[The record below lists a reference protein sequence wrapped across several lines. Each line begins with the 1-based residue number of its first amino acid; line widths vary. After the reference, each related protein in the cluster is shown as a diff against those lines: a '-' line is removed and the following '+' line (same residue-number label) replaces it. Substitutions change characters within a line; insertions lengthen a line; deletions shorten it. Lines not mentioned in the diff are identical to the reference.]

1 MPTLVST
8 VAVISVSETFFSAVQ
23 PGIESRRTAGSFSA
37 SQTLARG
44 ASILTSPDISMIVP
58 SLKAPSGHFRYSDRC
73 RDRQLPRLARGARID
88 LGVTP
93 WWHGELGRGKGRFL
107 LPSLAFRRGK
117 AR

>member
-58 SLKAPSGHFRYSDRC
+58 SLKALQAIAAVLIVVGTAS
-73 RDRQLPRLARGARID
+73 LPRLARGARID

-107 LPSLAFRRGK
+107 L
-117 AR
+117 